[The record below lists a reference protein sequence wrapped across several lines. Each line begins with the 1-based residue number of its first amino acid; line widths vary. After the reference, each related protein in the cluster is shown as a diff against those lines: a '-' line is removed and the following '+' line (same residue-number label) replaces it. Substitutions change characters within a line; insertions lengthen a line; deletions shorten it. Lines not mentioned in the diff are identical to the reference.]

1 MLPENLERKV
11 QILTADPTI
20 SLVHSAAEILVE
32 KTAPVVP
39 ADWIEK
45 ATEDFV
51 AEGRRYFRK
60 LVFQGNLICAP
71 TVVTRRQSL
80 LDLGGFDEELGYT
93 PDLEMWMKL
102 CVEGQVAFLSQPL
115 ILYRWHEKNASHAYR
130 FEQGVEESLA
140 AGRKAIQHYMERRG
154 QREEGE
160 ILQEAAAALARVRRW
175 AAELDR
181 GRAWLEGQ
189 VQSWQQAVE
198 EREKMIEEQKAWIA
212 ELEKGRTWLE
222 GQVQSWQQAVEE
234 REKMIEEQK
243 AWIAELEKGRTWLEG
258 QVQNWQAEAERR
270 QAVIEELHRQWV
282 PQPLRQMAKKVVGR

>member
-1 MLPENLERKV
+1 
-11 QILTADPTI
+11 
-20 SLVHSAAEILVE
+20 
-32 KTAPVVP
+32 
-39 ADWIEK
+39 
-45 ATEDFV
+45 
-51 AEGRRYFRK
+51 
-60 LVFQGNLICAP
+60 
-71 TVVTRRQSL
+71 
-80 LDLGGFDEELGYT
+80 
-93 PDLEMWMKL
+93 MWMKL